1 MNLTDALLETLEILV
16 ECRTKYLAEKV
27 CPRVTNIKICRM
39 CLICCW
45 KENTRGKKIKLKL
58 KRKFKKRKF
67 WKFILKHFSYV
78 FFNFFSNLIQKI
90 LLFVFFYYV
99 IFFQVNIITISLCL
113 FSERKIRCKIWEIK
127 IGERLNIS
135 KIVTKGIKSEISQRA
150 KTCIT
155 IYLFFKFFSFDR

>member
-58 KRKFKKRKF
+58 KRKFKKKE
-67 WKFILKHFSYV
+67 ILKIYFKT
-78 FFNFFSNLIQKI
+78 FFLRFL
-90 LLFVFFYYV
+90 
-99 IFFQVNIITISLCL
+99 
-113 FSERKIRCKIWEIK
+113 
-127 IGERLNIS
+127 
-135 KIVTKGIKSEISQRA
+135 
-150 KTCIT
+150 
-155 IYLFFKFFSFDR
+155 